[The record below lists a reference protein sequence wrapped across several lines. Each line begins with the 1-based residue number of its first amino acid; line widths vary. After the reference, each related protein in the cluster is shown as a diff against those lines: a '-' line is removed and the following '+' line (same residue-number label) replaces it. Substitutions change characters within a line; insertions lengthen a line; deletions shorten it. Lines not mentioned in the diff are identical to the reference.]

1 MIKRVFYNT
10 SFTRSGSTLLQ
21 NILGQNSDIFLSSTL
36 DMFVMLLQSRNI
48 FTYRILFKNQN
59 QKELM
64 PNLTS
69 FFKKRNKWVLY

>member
-1 MIKRVFYNT
+1 MIKRVLYNT

-21 NILGQNSDIFLSSTL
+21 NILGQTPDIFSSPTL
-36 DMFVMLLQSRNI
+36 DMFVMMLQSRNI

>member
-64 PNLTS
+64 PSLTS
-69 FFKKRNKWVLY
+69 FLKKRNKWVLY